1 MKAFSIS
8 SFITTASNSFFAI
21 SSLLAIAKRSLIA
34 SSVSVPL
41 PLIRFSSSDKFGGA
55 KNICNAL
62 GKDFRICRAP
72 SNSISRR
79 TLVPPSI
86 FSLTIFFGVP

>member
-8 SFITTASNSFFAI
+8 SFTTTASNSSIAA
-21 SSLLAIAKRSLIA
+21 SSIFAIAKRSLID

-41 PLIRFSSSDKFGGA
+41 PLILFSSSDKLGGA
-55 KNICNAL
+55 KKTCNAS

-79 TLVPPSI
+79 TLIPLLI

>member
-8 SFITTASNSFFAI
+8 SLITTASNSFWAI
-21 SSLLAIAKRSLIA
+21 SSFSAMDRRSLID

-41 PLIRFSSSDKFGGA
+41 PLILFSSSDKLGGA
-55 KNICNAL
+55 KNICSAL
-62 GKDFRICRAP
+62 GKEFRICRAQ

-79 TLVPPSI
+79 TLVPFSI
-86 FSLTIFFGVP
+86 FSLTTCFGVP